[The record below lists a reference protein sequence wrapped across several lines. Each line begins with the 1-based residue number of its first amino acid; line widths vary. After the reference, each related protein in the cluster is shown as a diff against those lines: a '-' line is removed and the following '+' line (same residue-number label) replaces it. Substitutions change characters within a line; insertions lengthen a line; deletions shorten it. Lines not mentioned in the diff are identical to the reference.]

1 MNSTP
6 NKFTRFLKNNAA
18 LLLIIFCVLAI
29 AAVVLAVTLTD
40 GDNNVLPDDDVV
52 INPNPDEPD
61 EEKPTVTKVYFA
73 SPVDYT
79 VVTMDYTDGEDVL
92 FVFNKTLNNW
102 STHFALD
109 LAAAEGTDVL
119 SMYDGTVVEVSESY
133 GMGNTIKIDH
143 GDNVVATY
151 ASLGEVSV
159 VEGQQVQKGEK
170 IGVVSTT
177 ASYEFSDG
185 AHLHLEVTEN
195 GNSVDPTPYV
205 KGEIF
210 REVTEE

>member
-40 GDNNVLPDDDVV
+40 GGNNVLPDDDVV

-61 EEKPTVTKVYFA
+61 EEKPTVSKVYFA

-92 FVFNKTLNNW
+92 FVFNKTLNKNAKIKTYQ
-102 STHFALD
+102 SKKIHIHRTKPGVIH
-109 LAAAEGTDVL
+109 
-119 SMYDGTVVEVSESY
+119 YDGDPVMAGEDIDVEIKPK
-133 GMGNTIKIDH
+133 GIKIIINPFANKNTRKPNALQNAVSDIMNEIS
-143 GDNVVATY
+143 NVREDIVRHRDATY
-151 ASLGEVSV
+151 RIIG
-159 VEGQQVQKGEK
+159 KGNK
-170 IGVVSTT
+170 K
-177 ASYEFSDG
+177 
-185 AHLHLEVTEN
+185 EN
-195 GNSVDPTPYV
+195 
-205 KGEIF
+205 E
-210 REVTEE
+210 

>member
-1 MNSTP
+1 
-6 NKFTRFLKNNAA
+6 
-18 LLLIIFCVLAI
+18 
-29 AAVVLAVTLTD
+29 
-40 GDNNVLPDDDVV
+40 
-52 INPNPDEPD
+52 
-61 EEKPTVTKVYFA
+61 
-73 SPVDYT
+73 
-79 VVTMDYTDGEDVL
+79 
-92 FVFNKTLNNW
+92 
-102 STHFALD
+102 
-109 LAAAEGTDVL
+109 
-119 SMYDGTVVEVSESY
+119 
-133 GMGNTIKIDH
+133 
-143 GDNVVATY
+143 
-151 ASLGEVSV
+151 EVSV

>member
-40 GDNNVLPDDDVV
+40 GGNNVLPDDDVV

-92 FVFNKTLNNW
+92 FVFNPILRWILPLRRAPTCFPCMTAPWWRFPK
-102 STHFALD
+102 
-109 LAAAEGTDVL
+109 
-119 SMYDGTVVEVSESY
+119 
-133 GMGNTIKIDH
+133 
-143 GDNVVATY
+143 AT
-151 ASLGEVSV
+151 AW
-159 VEGQQVQKGEK
+159 
-170 IGVVSTT
+170 
-177 ASYEFSDG
+177 A
-185 AHLHLEVTEN
+185 
-195 GNSVDPTPYV
+195 TP
-205 KGEIF
+205 
-210 REVTEE
+210 

>member
-40 GDNNVLPDDDVV
+40 GGNNVLPDDDVV

-61 EEKPTVTKVYFA
+61 EEKPTVSKVYFA

-151 ASLGEVSV
+151 ASLGEV
-159 VEGQQVQKGEK
+159 
-170 IGVVSTT
+170 
-177 ASYEFSDG
+177 
-185 AHLHLEVTEN
+185 
-195 GNSVDPTPYV
+195 
-205 KGEIF
+205 
-210 REVTEE
+210 